1 MFYLHDP
8 TCYVSRIIQ
17 GFEVQEME
25 NIEGGTQSG
34 EFLIKEIS

>member
-8 TCYVSRIIQ
+8 TCDVSRITQ
-17 GFEVQEME
+17 SFEVQEKE
-25 NIEGGTQSG
+25 NIKGGAQSG